1 MDPYLFSLHFTRI
14 HQLSSLIQFPT
25 TSLTTTATLFNKS
38 LLKKFSF
45 VLQEFFYTNNKN
57 YQIFNVE
64 LFSSSATLDQRS
76 ETFSNGTKT
85 SSVQILLTKSG
96 IGRQSNVLST
106 VFFLLFSWSI
116 FHLKSIRL
124 VFGFS
129 ILGHTILT
137 YIRNKR
143 FSLLYELFKDKSVV
157 RWYFIGNGFKGKVFG
172 NFF

>member
-1 MDPYLFSLHFTRI
+1 MDPYQFSLLSPASKY
-14 HQLSSLIQFPT
+14 QLSSLIQFPT

-38 LLKKFSF
+38 LLKKFFF
-45 VLQEFFYTNNKN
+45 VLQEFSTPTTKIIKYLTLNFFLLQLLLTKE
-57 YQIFNVE
+57 VK
-64 LFSSSATLDQRS
+64 LFL
-76 ETFSNGTKT
+76 NGTKT

-129 ILGHTILT
+129 ILGHTIWHIYVT
-137 YIRNKR
+137 KGFR
-143 FSLLYELFKDKSVV
+143 FCLNFLKINRLFVDTS
-157 RWYFIGNGFKGKVFG
+157 
-172 NFF
+172 